1 MSAFQEIIGSVSRQ
15 KEEVLSQESRDEL
28 KDAVLQLVSYHYDN
42 TVAVSEVTD
51 LLASSSHDI
60 KGVLKS
66 CISVDNNPET
76 GSLHMLEDCVSAVLK
91 LAEDMQ
97 SQNHNT
103 DIKEKIIKKVL
114 VIQEVVD
121 RQAFNRPRL
130 LNLLCNEMT
139 LPVYL
144 IWVLNKE
151 AIMAL
156 NTYISFKNSSLD
168 FAKAFANELFNS
180 ISLYNEESWFLEI
193 LTQLV
198 QSSLTVQKNTDSLNV
213 KKISKHILE
222 LLNQKILDELSLN
235 GGIVKVLDLTKF
247 CPVEMLKQYYQGLIS
262 LWLAHRPVLKV
273 AEALKQQKDW
283 IFSKLSPSLTQWYKQ
298 CLVTLEPLEVLE
310 QLKFVMDSQEV
321 NWQTVLSFLSTAV
334 VCVPQFSD
342 LVQDYIVSLL
352 NEGLVSCNLENLVIA
367 FLFARQGCYEGPH
380 VFSSYPDW
388 FQSVFS
394 EATSTPAANR
404 KTFACLMKFLTDMVP
419 FESTSHLKAHIVRPP
434 FVPLKCRELLT
445 DYILL
450 AKTRLA
456 DLKQPL
462 DGALE
467 EDQDIES
474 RKKMNEQIEDD
485 IQKAVVLYQSSKKIP
500 SSIMEASIFR
510 KPYYVGKFLPVLLK
524 PRALP
529 DIPDLR
535 MKFIDALKQVDKIP
549 STLYT
554 NYLKACKAE
563 SARLLE
569 GVFLEEDMDLEL
581 SEEEQ
586 LQFCL
591 DELLKEILDNPTNR
605 VVEQCSLLREKL
617 KMVLHIEENRVE
629 MYTSE
634 PATVLNVNAA
644 NISPLQI
651 KVVDQLLE
659 FLACACQRDIEMSTA
674 VSWPQDLFSVLQ
686 EMAELHNAIFIRI
699 WKLIMEQGRDLDH
712 HHIRTLGF
720 CLAHT
725 DHMTSRET
733 TVQVCQGFCPVLQ
746 GNFTHL
752 VWQELPISTSSWK
765 KFSFRLMLE
774 YIDFVSSIR
783 KADVFQFLLPNVF
796 CDKFQFLH
804 GFFKDLHPD
813 DQVLCRFGQLSKEI
827 KSAVSRTQLAF
838 RDWVQ
843 FEMETTFLDD
853 ILSFA
858 DWQVHV
864 HSTVFNS
871 YLLEESS
878 ANGSIKDNNRKII
891 GELFTQLLQ
900 QEMSLKFYPSSECKD
915 CTSKEVHKHTEET
928 HLYFISVLQT
938 LISYLMPGKR
948 VASWLAEQIQDEMV
962 RRESNLEKEFCIQAI
977 FRIISWF
984 PAFRLFADSPSAPSA
999 LDLPCQIINQ
1009 NFTCLC
1015 RCGYFPAREAIY
1027 MLQGLSQ
1034 LENAGDVECVLL
1046 RCPLLSLSL
1055 VVHTQFTR
1063 NLIAEIYKKH
1073 TNPGLEDMLKITDW
1087 VERSR
1092 TTPAPLPG
1100 ELDVN
1105 VSMRSAAL
1113 LSLLHTRS
1121 LTSLMEIIRKQ
1132 ARSSEDRQDRVFEG
1146 FSVLLVAE
1154 LIEVKSQFYEEA
1166 EQALE
1171 NLLFSKPE
1179 LLSYLASNMGEWE
1192 LVLPQNVLHQM
1203 PFTLIKFLSR
1213 RKNTSWQSSLTYLSS
1228 VLLLHKK
1235 VVRCMDQ
1242 QVPSENLIQMNDWID
1257 VIGFVKG
1264 CFNSATKA
1272 QLKNVTKELLSDCG
1286 ADIVLMYKQ
1295 AIAREQ

>member
-15 KEEVLSQESRDEL
+15 KEEGLSQESRDEL

-51 LLASSSHDI
+51 LLASSNPEI

-66 CISVDNNPET
+66 CISIDNKPET
-76 GSLHMLEDCVSAVLK
+76 GSMHMLENCVSAVLK
-91 LAEDMQ
+91 LAKDMQ
-97 SQNHNT
+97 SQNCNT
-103 DIKEKIIKKVL
+103 DIKGKIFKQVL

-121 RQAFNRPRL
+121 RRAFNRPRL

-144 IWVLNKE
+144 VWVLNKE
-151 AIMAL
+151 AVMTL
-156 NTYISFKNSSLD
+156 NTYISFKNSSLA
-168 FAKAFANELFNS
+168 FAKSFADELFNS

-198 QSSLTVQKNTDSLNV
+198 QSSFSVQKDTDSLNV

-222 LLNQKILDELSLN
+222 LLNQKILNELSLN
-235 GGIVKVLDLTKF
+235 GGTVKVLDLTKY
-247 CPVEMLKQYYQGLIS
+247 CPVEILKQYNQGLIS

-273 AEALKQQKDW
+273 ADALKQQKDW

-298 CLVTLEPLEVLE
+298 CLVTLEPVEVLE
-310 QLKFVMDSQEV
+310 QIKVVMDSQEV

-352 NEGLVSCNLENLVIA
+352 YEGLVSSNLENLVIA

-388 FQSVFS
+388 FQGVFS
-394 EATSTPAANR
+394 EASSTPAANR

-419 FESTSHLKAHIVRPP
+419 FESSSHLKAHIVRPP

-474 RKKMNEQIEDD
+474 RKKVNEQIEDD

-535 MKFIDALKQVDKIP
+535 MKFIEALKQVDKIP

-569 GVFLEEDMDLEL
+569 GVSLEEDMDLEL
-581 SEEEQ
+581 SEEQQ

-591 DELLKEILDNPTNR
+591 DELLKGILNNPNNR

-617 KMVLHIEENRVE
+617 KMALHIEGNRAE

-634 PATVLNVNAA
+634 PATVLNVYAG

-674 VSWPQDLFSVLQ
+674 VSWPLDLFSVLR
-686 EMAELHNAIFIRI
+686 EIAELHNAIFIRI
-699 WKLIMEQGRDLDH
+699 WKLIMEQGRDLDC

-725 DHMTSRET
+725 DHLTSQEI
-733 TVQVCQGFCPVLQ
+733 TVQVCQVSCPALR

-752 VWQELPISTSSWK
+752 VWQELPISTSSWR

-774 YIDFVSSIR
+774 YIDFVSSLR
-783 KADVFQFLLPNVF
+783 KSDAFPFLLPNVL
-796 CDKFQFLH
+796 CNKFQFLH

-813 DQVLCRFGQLSKEI
+813 NQVLYSFGQLNKEI
-827 KSAVSRTQLAF
+827 TSAVFRTQLAL

-843 FEMETTFLDD
+843 FEMKTTFPDD

-871 YLLEESS
+871 YLPGESLAS
-878 ANGSIKDNNRKII
+878 GSIKDNNRKIS

-900 QEMSLKFYPSSECKD
+900 QEMGLKLFPSSKCQD

-938 LISYLMPGKR
+938 LISYLMSGER
-948 VASWLAEQIQDEMV
+948 VASWLAEQIQDEMA
-962 RRESNLEKEFCIQAI
+962 RRESNLEKESCIKAI
-977 FRIISWF
+977 FRMISWF

-999 LDLPCQIINQ
+999 LDVPCQIINQ

-1015 RCGYFPAREAIY
+1015 RCGYFPARETIY
-1027 MLQGLSQ
+1027 LLQGLSQ
-1034 LENAGDVECVLL
+1034 LENAGDVDSVLL
-1046 RCPLLSLSL
+1046 KCPLLSLSL

-1073 TNPGLEDMLKITDW
+1073 INPGLQDILKTTDW
-1087 VERSR
+1087 AESSR
-1092 TTPAPLPG
+1092 ITPASFPV
-1100 ELDVN
+1100 EVDVN
-1105 VSMRSAAL
+1105 DSILSAAL

-1132 ARSSEDRQDRVFEG
+1132 ARSSEDRQNRVFEG
-1146 FSVLLVAE
+1146 FAVLLVAE

-1171 NLLFSKPE
+1171 HLLLSKPD
-1179 LLSYLASNMGEWE
+1179 LLSHLAGNMGGWE
-1192 LVLPQNVLHQM
+1192 SVLPENVLRQM
-1203 PFTLIKFLSR
+1203 PYTLIKFLLR
-1213 RKNTSWQSSLTYLSS
+1213 RKSTSWQSSLTYLSS

-1235 VVRCMDQ
+1235 VLQCMDL
-1242 QVPSENLIQMNDWID
+1242 QVPLENLIQMNDWID
-1257 VIGFVKG
+1257 LMGFVKES
-1264 CFNSATKA
+1264 FNSATRA
-1272 QLKNVTKELLSDCG
+1272 QLKNVSKELLSDCG

-1295 AIAREQ
+1295 AIAREH